1 MYMYISEWSTMSIY
15 RTYPHK
21 TLCDDVTN
29 VHLQCWRVPSKI
41 WLGLPDGHLGYFN
54 ADEKQRAA
62 AAKAAKAARASI
74 ASASSAASSSVHEED
89 SSSGDDDDDA
99 AADDDGDAVV
109 KSAKFKQ
116 YANALT
122 EMNCVVLAGFCDLQK
137 KDRDEFVLHVM
148 DRQNWAQKRK
158 AYKKKKAAKEDG
170 DEEDAK
176 KAPSGVAVPGLEGF
190 INDFDMDEDAKK
202 PAAAAAAPS
211 NGGVD
216 MLVALARSGSEG
228 EDGTTAALALKK
240 EKFVPPVPG
249 VGKGVA
255 GALDGLRFVLT

>member
-1 MYMYISEWSTMSIY
+1 M
-15 RTYPHK
+15 
-21 TLCDDVTN
+21 VNN
-29 VHLQCWRVPSKI
+29 VDIENTCILTKLFATILQINVYLQCWRVPSKI

-54 ADEKQRAA
+54 TDEKQRAA
-62 AAKAAKAARASI
+62 AAKAAKAAKAARASI

-89 SSSGDDDDDA
+89 SFSGNDDDDA
-99 AADDDGDAVV
+99 DDDDSDGDAVV

-116 YANALT
+116 YAKALT

-158 AYKKKKAAKEDG
+158 AYKKKKAAEEDG

-216 MLVALARSGSEG
+216 MLIALARSGSEG
-228 EDGTTAALALKK
+228 EGGTTAALALKK